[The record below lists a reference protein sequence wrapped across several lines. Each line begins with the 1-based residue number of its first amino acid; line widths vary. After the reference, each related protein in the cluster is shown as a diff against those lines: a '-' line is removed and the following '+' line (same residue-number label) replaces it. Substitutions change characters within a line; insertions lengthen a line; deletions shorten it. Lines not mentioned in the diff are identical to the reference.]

1 MNCKITSFFSK
12 YNSLKK
18 QALSPTKLHPSL
30 TVTTSKKSELTTTHS
45 YSKNRETINKLL
57 KGQILINQSHQELKD
72 TEIEALCLGL
82 NFIPTT
88 APKQDKSIDT
98 TRWIRDINLS
108 AHFYKQRENKEKGW
122 LWKHVPSDFNPEQ
135 EWNTDEEM
143 QKRLRQLRT
152 PITTYAKTT
161 PKPILDAISDLRN
174 QKMSHI
180 MKSDKGRNIVIWPI
194 EQYDQEALRQL
205 SDTQTYLELTP
216 NDYTTKI
223 NEIHKNCCQISENL
237 LALKHI
243 TTREDEAIC
252 HRQPEGSYIYF
263 LPKTHKPINNSS
275 KTFAGRPIVA
285 TFTST
290 TFLLDKFLTEL
301 TRPLLAHIPGSLI
314 DTNDLLGKLKS
325 RKLPTT
331 AKIITADVSS
341 LYPSI
346 PWANG
351 IEAATNFYNNN
362 IEFLREFAKEN
373 GHLHPPSSHLF
384 KKILELVLTNSI
396 IIFKDRRYFHQIKGT
411 AMGCC
416 ISVYFAN
423 CYMYTLTQHLVHQK
437 PEGIILFERFID
449 DILLITTHNDEVEI
463 EELFQSITNDDIKYE
478 ISKPDNKQA
487 FLDLSI
493 YIDANNRLQTA
504 PYWKPTASGAY
515 LHPAS
520 NHPKHT
526 IHSVPYAQLLRLRRN
541 SSTAVEFVKAAN
553 RLKKEL
559 RNMTYD
565 KKLIN
570 SSYKKVLK
578 WADRKKNRDISYQ
591 HKLFVSHNNNVNW
604 EHTRNIMNLTYLSII
619 SSYYNTDTPRSIK
632 QANHL
637 RFKGTAL
644 ITQVGANINSHFSK
658 QIKKPRY

>member
-1 MNCKITSFFSK
+1 
-12 YNSLKK
+12 
-18 QALSPTKLHPSL
+18 
-30 TVTTSKKSELTTTHS
+30 
-45 YSKNRETINKLL
+45 
-57 KGQILINQSHQELKD
+57 
-72 TEIEALCLGL
+72 
-82 NFIPTT
+82 
-88 APKQDKSIDT
+88 
-98 TRWIRDINLS
+98 
-108 AHFYKQRENKEKGW
+108 
-122 LWKHVPSDFNPEQ
+122 
-135 EWNTDEEM
+135 
-143 QKRLRQLRT
+143 
-152 PITTYAKTT
+152 
-161 PKPILDAISDLRN
+161 
-174 QKMSHI
+174 
-180 MKSDKGRNIVIWPI
+180 
-194 EQYDQEALRQL
+194 
-205 SDTQTYLELTP
+205 
-216 NDYTTKI
+216 
-223 NEIHKNCCQISENL
+223 
-237 LALKHI
+237 
-243 TTREDEAIC
+243 
-252 HRQPEGSYIYF
+252 
-263 LPKTHKPINNSS
+263 
-275 KTFAGRPIVA
+275 
-285 TFTST
+285 
-290 TFLLDKFLTEL
+290 
-301 TRPLLAHIPGSLI
+301 
-314 DTNDLLGKLKS
+314 
-325 RKLPTT
+325 
-331 AKIITADVSS
+331 
-341 LYPSI
+341 
-346 PWANG
+346 
-351 IEAATNFYNNN
+351 
-362 IEFLREFAKEN
+362 
-373 GHLHPPSSHLF
+373 
-384 KKILELVLTNSI
+384 
-396 IIFKDRRYFHQIKGT
+396 
-411 AMGCC
+411 
-416 ISVYFAN
+416 
-423 CYMYTLTQHLVHQK
+423 MYTLTQHLVHQK